1 MELVLSTGR
10 SILFFLCIIFLQA
23 CDTRYTVQDLAE
35 QQRIAENSKRAYSL
49 KDPVNVKYK
58 TILLQLNMLWAKA
71 MKSLY
76 CQ

>member
-58 TILLQLNMLWAKA
+58 NNNVLKQK
-71 MKSLY
+71 
-76 CQ
+76 